1 MFNINGENVKAFEN
15 LMSTVNVVSLDTWL
29 GMNLAGN
36 FYTFQQECFLLLQ
49 KYKNSENINKSWPGK
64 YIVRFI
70 IEKMVTSKHLFRLLE
85 F

>member
-1 MFNINGENVKAFEN
+1 MKAFEN

-49 KYKNSENINKSWPGK
+49 KYKNSENINKS
-64 YIVRFI
+64 
-70 IEKMVTSKHLFRLLE
+70 
-85 F
+85 